1 MRNVTVASA
10 IIGFLPLTWLSL
22 RFGWGLAGIWAGLS
36 AFILLRLV
44 FGLWRVLAGRW
55 AV

>member
-1 MRNVTVASA
+1 MRPWCWKPVEGV
-10 IIGFLPLTWLSL
+10 P
-22 RFGWGLAGIWAGLS
+22 GWQVQLAGIWAGLS

-55 AV
+55 AVAGTG